1 MMKPEPSAIRWAA
14 FRGTCG
20 KRCRWPPGPC
30 CSKKRRRNW
39 SNGELGN
46 PGEGANSGSSDM
58 AAASARRDTD
68 IFTTAGETF
77 LTRGA
82 RLWCWIS
89 AIGDVI
95 VCDVVCGGLPAA
107 GGFSAQTKGDRARV
121 APRPKPI
128 AAERFRFSQG
138 EPARSFSNSLISS
151 PPKRSLC
158 RRSAAELERIAVQLM
173 QLANRRLSHGL
184 IRRNFGAGSSLIGCQ
199 RSDHAEPVRN
209 RIQAALRPLPR
220 LYPKATAGSSV
231 LGGQYSMGSI
241 WRDHRL

>member
-1 MMKPEPSAIRWAA
+1 M
-14 FRGTCG
+14 T
-20 KRCRWPPGPC
+20 
-30 CSKKRRRNW
+30 
-39 SNGELGN
+39 
-46 PGEGANSGSSDM
+46 
-58 AAASARRDTD
+58 AASARRDTE

-95 VCDVVCGGLPAA
+95 VCGVVCVACGGLPAA

-138 EPARSFSNSLISS
+138 EPARSFPNSLISS

-158 RRSAAELERIAVQLM
+158 RRNAAELERIAVQLM
-173 QLANRRLSHGL
+173 PRANRRLTHEL
-184 IRRNFGAGSSLIGCQ
+184 IRRNFGAGRVLHTASEAITLSPCVTAFRPVCGLCSNKN
-199 RSDHAEPVRN
+199 RSFFG
-209 RIQAALRPLPR
+209 LCPR
-220 LYPKATAGSSV
+220 LRRGRAC
-231 LGGQYSMGSI
+231 
-241 WRDHRL
+241 

>member
-14 FRGTCG
+14 FPGSCG
-20 KRCRWPPGPC
+20 KGCRWPPWPC

-39 SNGELGN
+39 SNGELEN
-46 PGEGANSGSSDM
+46 PGEGANSGSSDIT
-58 AAASARRDTD
+58 AASARRDTE

-95 VCDVVCGGLPAA
+95 VCGVVCVACGGLPAA

-158 RRSAAELERIAVQLM
+158 QRSA
-173 QLANRRLSHGL
+173 
-184 IRRNFGAGSSLIGCQ
+184 
-199 RSDHAEPVRN
+199 HAEPVRN